1 MIDTSEIREI
11 TAEDFAKG
19 RKNPYAE
26 RIKKEGFSITVHY
39 SAEDVA
45 NMTKHSIEQID
56 KMESMKWLDLD
67 PDEIQALKKYRE
79 ANKD

>member
-1 MIDTSEIREI
+1 MIDTSEIREM

-45 NMTKHSIEQID
+45 NMTKHRIEQID
-56 KMESMKWLDLD
+56 KMENMKWLDLD